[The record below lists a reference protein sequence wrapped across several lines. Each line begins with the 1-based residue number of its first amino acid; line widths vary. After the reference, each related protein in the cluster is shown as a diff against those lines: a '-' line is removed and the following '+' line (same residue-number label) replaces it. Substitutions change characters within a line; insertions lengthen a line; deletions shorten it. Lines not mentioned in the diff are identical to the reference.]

1 MQERQYWI
9 AVVAQ
14 DRAERARAGAYA
26 ELNQG
31 RPGVLERVRAGDGFV
46 FYSPRTFDPKGEPLQ
61 AFTALG
67 HVTDGYLYR
76 VEQEDGSSAFRVAVD
91 YRPATPAAIKPLLD
105 QLSFIHSKQHWGACF
120 RFGALRI
127 PAGDFSRIAAA
138 MGCADEARP
147 PSSARIE
154 AQENAA

>member
-1 MQERQYWI
+1 MQVRQYWI

-67 HVTDGYLYR
+67 EVTDGYLYR
-76 VEQEDGSSAFRVAVD
+76 VEHEDGSSAFRVAVD
-91 YRPATPAAIKPLLD
+91 YRPSIPAPIKPLLD
-105 QLSFIHSKQHWGACF
+105 QLSFIHSKQYWGACF

-127 PAGDFSRIAAA
+127 PAGDFSLIAAA
-138 MGCADEARP
+138 MGGADDAP
-147 PSSARIE
+147 HHSHLPSE

>member
-1 MQERQYWI
+1 MQEPQYWI

-67 HVTDGYLYR
+67 DVTDGYLYR

-91 YRPATPAAIKPLLD
+91 YRPSTPAPIKPLLD
-105 QLSFIHSKQHWGACF
+105 QLTFIHSKQHWGACF

-127 PAGDFSRIAAA
+127 PAGDFARIAAA
-138 MGCADEARP
+138 MGGSDHAGE
-147 PSSARIE
+147 SSSKPIV
-154 AQENAA
+154 AQENVA